1 MKDAEKATYDLIIL
15 NGQNQRDYTVMMCS
29 IYNGGQMQQ
38 EWRGSMKIED
48 FLEIIKNSIIEKLGN
63 GYQVTVC
70 KSDKNNGV
78 VYTGLRIQKNNS
90 PVAPII
96 YLNEHFRQYKNG
108 NTTLSSITE
117 YVVKESRKKSPY
129 VDIQQYLTYEN
140 IRKNVVYRLVNTESN
155 RDLLEDI
162 PHLEFLDLSII
173 FRCLVTQEDIG
184 SASILIHNVHMKLW
198 DITIQE
204 LYHDAVMNTPRLEEY
219 EIKDMTEVMREIM
232 TAENSDGSDQE
243 EYMEEFS
250 DSVPMY
256 VLSNKN
262 RIEGAGCML
271 YPDLMKNFSEKI
283 RSSFYIIPSSVHE
296 CLLLPTKENEQSGE
310 IRNMIKEINDTQVSV
325 EERLSYSLYYYDKD
339 MGRIIK
345 L

>member
-1 MKDAEKATYDLIIL
+1 
-15 NGQNQRDYTVMMCS
+15 
-29 IYNGGQMQQ
+29 
-38 EWRGSMKIED
+38 MKIED
-48 FLEIIKNSIIEKLGN
+48 FLEIVKNSIIEKLGN

-78 VYTGLRIQKNNS
+78 VYNGLRIQKNNS

-96 YLNEHFRQYKNG
+96 YLDAHFRQYKNG
-108 NTTLSSITE
+108 NITLSSITE
-117 YVVKESRKKSPY
+117 YVVKESRKKSPC

-232 TAENSDGSDQE
+232 TVENSDGSDQE

>member
-1 MKDAEKATYDLIIL
+1 
-15 NGQNQRDYTVMMCS
+15 
-29 IYNGGQMQQ
+29 
-38 EWRGSMKIED
+38 MKIED
-48 FLEIIKNSIIEKLGN
+48 FMEKVKNSVIEKLGKE
-63 GYQVTVC
+63 YQVTVC

-78 VYTGLRIQKNNS
+78 VCTGLRVQKNDCS
-90 PVAPII
+90 VAPLI
-96 YLNEHFRQYKNG
+96 YLDEHFRQYKNG
-108 NTTLSSITE
+108 NTTLSSIVK
-117 YVVKESRKKSPY
+117 YVVKQSRKKSPC
-129 VDIQQYLTYEN
+129 VDIQQYLIYEN

-204 LYHDAVMNTPRLEEY
+204 LYQDAVMNTPRLEEY
-219 EIKDMTEVMREIM
+219 EIKSMTEVMREIM
-232 TAENSDGSDQE
+232 TEENSDGSGQDA
-243 EYMEEFS
+243 YMEEFS
-250 DSVPMY
+250 DSVPLY

-271 YPDLMKNFSEKI
+271 YPDLMKDFSDTI
-283 RSSFYIIPSSVHE
+283 GSSFYIIPSSVHE
-296 CLLLPTKENEQSGE
+296 CLLLPPKEDVQGGE
-310 IRNMIKEINDTQVSV
+310 IRNMIKEINDTQVSI

-339 MGRIIK
+339 EGRIIK

>member
-1 MKDAEKATYDLIIL
+1 
-15 NGQNQRDYTVMMCS
+15 
-29 IYNGGQMQQ
+29 
-38 EWRGSMKIED
+38 MKIED
-48 FLEIIKNSIIEKLGN
+48 FMEKVKNSVIEKLGKE
-63 GYQVTVC
+63 YQVTVC

-78 VYTGLRIQKNNS
+78 VCTGLRVQKNDCS
-90 PVAPII
+90 VAPLI
-96 YLNEHFRQYKNG
+96 YLDEHFRQYKNG
-108 NTTLSSITE
+108 NTTLSSIVK
-117 YVVKESRKKSPY
+117 YVVKESRKKSPC
-129 VDIQQYLTYEN
+129 VDIQQYLIYEN

-173 FRCLVTQEDIG
+173 FRCTVAQEDIG
-184 SASILIHNVHMKLW
+184 PASILIHNVHMKLW

-204 LYHDAVMNTPRLEEY
+204 LYQDAVMNTPRLEEY
-219 EIKDMTEVMREIM
+219 EIKSMTEVMREIM
-232 TAENSDGSDQE
+232 TEENSDGSGQDA
-243 EYMEEFS
+243 YMEEFS
-250 DSVPMY
+250 DSVPLY

-271 YPDLMKNFSEKI
+271 YPDLMKDFSDTI
-283 RSSFYIIPSSVHE
+283 GSSFYIIPSSVHE
-296 CLLLPTKENEQSGE
+296 CLLLPPKEDVQGGE

-339 MGRIIK
+339 KGRIIK

>member
-1 MKDAEKATYDLIIL
+1 
-15 NGQNQRDYTVMMCS
+15 
-29 IYNGGQMQQ
+29 
-38 EWRGSMKIED
+38 MKIED
-48 FLEIIKNSIIEKLGN
+48 FMEKVKNSVIEKLGKE
-63 GYQVTVC
+63 YQVTVC

-78 VYTGLRIQKNNS
+78 VCTGLRVQKNDCS
-90 PVAPII
+90 VAPLI
-96 YLNEHFRQYKNG
+96 YLDEHFRQYKNG
-108 NTTLSSITE
+108 NTTLSSIVK
-117 YVVKESRKKSPY
+117 YVVKQSRKKSPC
-129 VDIQQYLTYEN
+129 VDIQQYLIYEN

-173 FRCLVTQEDIG
+173 FRCMVTQEDIG

-204 LYHDAVMNTPRLEEY
+204 LYQDAVMNTPRLEEY
-219 EIKDMTEVMREIM
+219 EIKSMTEVMREIM
-232 TAENSDGSDQE
+232 TEENSDGSGQDA
-243 EYMEEFS
+243 YMEEFS
-250 DSVPMY
+250 DSVPLY

-271 YPDLMKNFSEKI
+271 YPDLMKDFSDTI
-283 RSSFYIIPSSVHE
+283 GSSFYIIPSSVHE
-296 CLLLPTKENEQSGE
+296 CLLLPPKEDVQGGE
-310 IRNMIKEINDTQVSV
+310 IRNMIKEINDTQISI

-339 MGRIIK
+339 EGRIIK

>member
-1 MKDAEKATYDLIIL
+1 
-15 NGQNQRDYTVMMCS
+15 
-29 IYNGGQMQQ
+29 
-38 EWRGSMKIED
+38 MKIED
-48 FLEIIKNSIIEKLGN
+48 FMEKVKNSVIEKLGKE
-63 GYQVTVC
+63 YQVTVC

-78 VYTGLRIQKNNS
+78 VCTGLRVQKNDCS
-90 PVAPII
+90 VAPLI
-96 YLNEHFRQYKNG
+96 YLDEHFRQYKNG
-108 NTTLSSITE
+108 NTTLSSIVK
-117 YVVKESRKKSPY
+117 YVVKESRKKSPC
-129 VDIQQYLTYEN
+129 VDIQQYLIYEN

-173 FRCLVTQEDIG
+173 FRCTVAQEDIG
-184 SASILIHNVHMKLW
+184 PASILIHNVHMKLW

-204 LYHDAVMNTPRLEEY
+204 LYQDAVMNTPRLEEY
-219 EIKDMTEVMREIM
+219 EIKSMTEVMREIM
-232 TAENSDGSDQE
+232 TEENSDGSGQDA
-243 EYMEEFS
+243 YMEEFS
-250 DSVPMY
+250 DSVPLY

-271 YPDLMKNFSEKI
+271 YPDLMKDFSDTI
-283 RSSFYIIPSSVHE
+283 GSSFYIIPSSVHE
-296 CLLLPTKENEQSGE
+296 CLLLPPKEDVQGGE
-310 IRNMIKEINDTQVSV
+310 IKNMIKEINDTQVSI

>member
-1 MKDAEKATYDLIIL
+1 MEIESFAEIVKEMVQS
-15 NGQNQRDYTVMMCS
+15 G
-29 IYNGGQMQQ
+29 
-38 EWRGSMKIED
+38 
-48 FLEIIKNSIIEKLGN
+48 LGRE
-63 GYQVTVC
+63 YCVSVRRM
-70 KSDKNNGV
+70 DKNNGV
-78 VYTGLRIQKNNS
+78 SYTGLNVKKKDADIG
-90 PVAPII
+90 PVFSLDA
-96 YLNEHFRQYKNG
+96 YFEEYENG
-108 NTTLSSITE
+108 DTTLPEITDFLIRAS
-117 YVVKESRKKSPY
+117 KKKSPC
-129 VDIQQYLTYEN
+129 VDVQQYLIYEN

-204 LYHDAVMNTPRLEEY
+204 LYQDAVMNTPRLEEY

-250 DSVPMY
+250 DSMPLY

-271 YPDLMKNFSEKI
+271 YPDLMKNLSEKI

-296 CLLLPTKENEQSGE
+296 CLLLPTKEDVQGEE
-310 IRNMIKEINDTQVSV
+310 IRNMIKEINDTQVSI

-339 MGRIIK
+339 EGRIIK

>member
-204 LYHDAVMNTPRLEEY
+204 LYQDAVMNTPRLEEY
-219 EIKDMTEVMREIM
+219 EIKSMTEVMREIM
-232 TAENSDGSDQE
+232 TEENSDGSGQDA
-243 EYMEEFS
+243 YMEEFS
-250 DSVPMY
+250 DSVPLY

-271 YPDLMKNFSEKI
+271 YPDLMKDFSDTI
-283 RSSFYIIPSSVHE
+283 GSSFYIIPSSVHE
-296 CLLLPTKENEQSGE
+296 CLLLPPKEDVQGGE
-310 IRNMIKEINDTQVSV
+310 IRNMIKEINDTQISI

-339 MGRIIK
+339 EGRIIK

>member
-1 MKDAEKATYDLIIL
+1 
-15 NGQNQRDYTVMMCS
+15 
-29 IYNGGQMQQ
+29 
-38 EWRGSMKIED
+38 MKIED
-48 FLEIIKNSIIEKLGN
+48 FMEKVKNSVIEKLGKE
-63 GYQVTVC
+63 YQVTVC

-78 VYTGLRIQKNNS
+78 VCTGLRVQKNDCS
-90 PVAPII
+90 VAPLI
-96 YLNEHFRQYKNG
+96 YLDEHFRQYKNG
-108 NTTLSSITE
+108 NTTLSSIVK
-117 YVVKESRKKSPY
+117 YVVKESRKKSPC
-129 VDIQQYLTYEN
+129 VDIQQYLIYEN

-204 LYHDAVMNTPRLEEY
+204 LYQDAVMNTPRLEEY
-219 EIKDMTEVMREIM
+219 EIKSMTEVMREIM
-232 TAENSDGSDQE
+232 TEENSDGSGQDA
-243 EYMEEFS
+243 YMEEFS
-250 DSVPMY
+250 DSVPLY

-271 YPDLMKNFSEKI
+271 YPDLMKDFSDTI
-283 RSSFYIIPSSVHE
+283 GSSFYIIPSSVHE
-296 CLLLPTKENEQSGE
+296 CLLLPPKEDVQGGE
-310 IRNMIKEINDTQVSV
+310 IKNMIKEINDTQVSV

>member
-1 MKDAEKATYDLIIL
+1 
-15 NGQNQRDYTVMMCS
+15 
-29 IYNGGQMQQ
+29 
-38 EWRGSMKIED
+38 MKIED
-48 FLEIIKNSIIEKLGN
+48 FMEKVKNSVIEKLGKE
-63 GYQVTVC
+63 YQVTVC

-78 VYTGLRIQKNNS
+78 VCTGLRVQKNDCS
-90 PVAPII
+90 VAPLI
-96 YLNEHFRQYKNG
+96 YLDEHFRQYKNG
-108 NTTLSSITE
+108 NTTLSSIVK
-117 YVVKESRKKSPY
+117 YVVKQSRKKSPC
-129 VDIQQYLTYEN
+129 VDIQQYLIYEN

-173 FRCLVTQEDIG
+173 FRCTVAQEDIG
-184 SASILIHNVHMKLW
+184 PASILIHNVHMKLW

-204 LYHDAVMNTPRLEEY
+204 LYQDAVMNTPRLEEY
-219 EIKDMTEVMREIM
+219 EIKSMTEVMREIM
-232 TAENSDGSDQE
+232 TEENSDGSGQDA
-243 EYMEEFS
+243 YMEEFS
-250 DSVPMY
+250 DSVPLY

-271 YPDLMKNFSEKI
+271 YPDLMKDFSDTI

-296 CLLLPTKENEQSGE
+296 SLLLPPKEDVQGGE
-310 IRNMIKEINDTQVSV
+310 IRNMIKEINDTQVSI

-339 MGRIIK
+339 EGRIIK

>member
-1 MKDAEKATYDLIIL
+1 
-15 NGQNQRDYTVMMCS
+15 
-29 IYNGGQMQQ
+29 
-38 EWRGSMKIED
+38 MKIED
-48 FLEIIKNSIIEKLGN
+48 FMEKVKNSVIEKLGKE
-63 GYQVTVC
+63 YQVTVC

-78 VYTGLRIQKNNS
+78 VCTGLRVQKNDCS
-90 PVAPII
+90 VAPLI
-96 YLNEHFRQYKNG
+96 YLDEHFRQYKNG
-108 NTTLSSITE
+108 NTTLSSIVK
-117 YVVKESRKKSPY
+117 YVVKESRKKSPC
-129 VDIQQYLTYEN
+129 VDIQQYLIYEN

-204 LYHDAVMNTPRLEEY
+204 LYQDAVMNTPRLEEY
-219 EIKDMTEVMREIM
+219 EIKSMTEVMREIM
-232 TAENSDGSDQE
+232 TEENSDGSDQDAC
-243 EYMEEFS
+243 MEEFS
-250 DSVPMY
+250 DSMPLY

-271 YPDLMKNFSEKI
+271 YPDLMKDFSDTI
-283 RSSFYIIPSSVHE
+283 GSSFYIIPSSVHE
-296 CLLLPTKENEQSGE
+296 SLLLPPKEDVQGGE
-310 IRNMIKEINDTQVSV
+310 IRNMIKEINDTQVSI

-339 MGRIIK
+339 EGRIIK

>member
-1 MKDAEKATYDLIIL
+1 
-15 NGQNQRDYTVMMCS
+15 
-29 IYNGGQMQQ
+29 
-38 EWRGSMKIED
+38 MKIED
-48 FLEIIKNSIIEKLGN
+48 FMEKVKNSVIEKLGKE
-63 GYQVTVC
+63 YQVTVC

-78 VYTGLRIQKNNS
+78 VCTGLRVQKNDCS
-90 PVAPII
+90 VAPLI
-96 YLNEHFRQYKNG
+96 YLDEHFRQYKNG
-108 NTTLSSITE
+108 NTTLSSIVK
-117 YVVKESRKKSPY
+117 YVVKESRKKSPC
-129 VDIQQYLTYEN
+129 VDIQQYLIYEN

-173 FRCLVTQEDIG
+173 FRCTVAQEDIG
-184 SASILIHNVHMKLW
+184 PASILIHNVHMKLW

-204 LYHDAVMNTPRLEEY
+204 LYQDAVMNTPRLEEY
-219 EIKDMTEVMREIM
+219 EIKSMTEVMREIM

-271 YPDLMKNFSEKI
+271 YPDLMKDFSDTI
-283 RSSFYIIPSSVHE
+283 GSSFYIIPSSVHE
-296 CLLLPTKENEQSGE
+296 CLLLPPKEDVQGGE
-310 IRNMIKEINDTQVSV
+310 IRNMIKEINDTQVSI

-339 MGRIIK
+339 EGRIIK